1 MLGSTLFLGLF
12 VCLFLLLS
20 FSYYGVLSPKGR
32 PYYEVVSPKGRPI
45 MASPHWARVQRST
58 VGQCEQ
64 HKDYVKKQ

>member
-58 VGQCEQ
+58 VRRCEQ